1 MIEKKKKKGQP
12 NWRAYSKL
20 WNAYRIA
27 SGKKDTEKMKKIA
40 LKLQK
45 IAKGL
50 TSKGKPIAIPQFK
63 VLENVS

>member
-1 MIEKKKKKGQP
+1 MKKKNRVQP
-12 NWRAYSKL
+12 NWHAYTKL

-27 SGKKDTEKMKKIA
+27 SGKKDEAKMKKIA

-50 TSKGKPIAIPQFK
+50 KQGGKPIAIPQFK
-63 VLENVS
+63 VLGDIE